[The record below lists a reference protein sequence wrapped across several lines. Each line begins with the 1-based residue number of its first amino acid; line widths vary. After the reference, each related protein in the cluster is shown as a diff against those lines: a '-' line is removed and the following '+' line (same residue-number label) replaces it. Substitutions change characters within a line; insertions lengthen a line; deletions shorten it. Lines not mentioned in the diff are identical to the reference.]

1 MTDRTI
7 ARQAERLTSA
17 GHTGAD
23 EVRPLRP
30 EDLPP
35 VAAGQADDLMTGQY
49 L

>member
-1 MTDRTI
+1 
-7 ARQAERLTSA
+7 LTVRVATA

-23 EVRPLRP
+23 EVRLLRP
-30 EDLPP
+30 EDLPK